1 MKHGIMNARE
11 KELFMYVAEDA
22 TYADGNQAVFKA
34 SDFVGAM
41 ATASTTTIF
50 RFWPQNQT
58 SLNTQDVDAP
68 IVYDT
73 FELTHTADA
82 GIEVLKTVA
91 SAMANPHGGF
101 VVIQDDLGTA
111 YSSDGSSL
119 GAAMTDLNYAA
130 IASTGTA
137 VSVSA
142 ATITTV
148 DA

>member
-11 KELFMYVAEDA
+11 KELYMYLAEDA
-22 TYADGNQAVFKA
+22 TYATGNQAVFKA
-34 SDFVGAM
+34 SDFMGAT

-50 RFWPQNQT
+50 RFRPQNT
-58 SLNTQDVDAP
+58 
-68 IVYDT
+68 VYTASADLVPAA

-91 SAMANPHGGF
+91 DAMANPRGGF

-111 YSSDGSSL
+111 FSSDGATI
-119 GAAMTDLNYAA
+119 GAAMTDLRYPS

-137 VSVSA
+137 VAVSA
-142 ATITTV
+142 VALTGI
-148 DA
+148 